1 MTKKLIVKDRDKFET
16 PQYEFFVG
24 LEIVESK
31 YLPDDVFVVIDG
43 DKFMTSTMYIFKYK
57 GTELYYHK
65 IPPVWNINLPIVE
78 DPYEKDKFYPA
89 FTQQFK
95 ISQVVL

>member
-1 MTKKLIVKDRDKFET
+1 MCVKRLLVKNIEEFQV
-16 PQYEFFVG
+16 PQHEFFEG
-24 LEIVESK
+24 IEIVVSK

-43 DKFMTSTMYIFKYK
+43 DRFMSSTMYIFKYK

-65 IPPVWNINLPIVE
+65 IPPVWNIDLPIVE

-95 ISQVVL
+95 IS